1 MVNGVLSQ
9 ADLLD
14 DSILQAKKRNVNTCE
29 LSFTI
34 CLQASRKLRVLFIKC
49 SNNLSFE
56 FGNYYNKTVYFCMR
70 WDIDFLKL

>member
-29 LSFTI
+29 LFFTI

-49 SNNLSFE
+49 SNNCNILRVDDADTMC
-56 FGNYYNKTVYFCMR
+56 YYLAC
-70 WDIDFLKL
+70 